1 MANTTYATLAEFKE
15 AAGILSSDTVSDTAL
30 QDVLNTSAKMVDR
43 YCDTAIG
50 FGQTSSQTR
59 YYQASKVTQCLIDPL
74 VSISQLATDNG
85 WDGTFSTVWSA
96 TDYIFYPRNAAADS
110 MPYYWMDA
118 NLATGA
124 QMFPLIPNG
133 VKVTGVFGWPAVPAA
148 VKQATIIQ
156 ALALFSSR
164 QAPFG
169 VIGAGSEGSVMRMSA
184 ALHPE
189 VKALLEPYRL
199 RGGIGF

>member
-1 MANTTYATLAEFKE
+1 MANTTYATLADFKE
-15 AAGILSSDTVSDTAL
+15 AAGILGTDTTSDSAL

-50 FGQTSSQTR
+50 FGQTASQTR
-59 YYQASKVTQCLIDPL
+59 YYQAGKVTQCLIDPL
-74 VSISQLATDNG
+74 VSVTTLSTDNG
-85 WDGTFSTVWSA
+85 WDGTFSTPWSA
-96 TDYIFYPRNAAADS
+96 SDYILYPRNAAYDS

-133 VKVTGVFGWPAVPAA
+133 VKIVGVFGWPSVPLAVR
-148 VKQATIIQ
+148 QATILQ

-189 VKALLEPYRL
+189 VKALLDPYRL
-199 RGGIGF
+199 RGGIAF